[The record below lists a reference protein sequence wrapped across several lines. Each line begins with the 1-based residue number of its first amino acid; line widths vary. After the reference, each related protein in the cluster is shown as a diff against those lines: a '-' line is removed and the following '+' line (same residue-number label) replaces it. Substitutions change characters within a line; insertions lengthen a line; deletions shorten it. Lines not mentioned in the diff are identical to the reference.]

1 MGSAGVP
8 YRAVVT
14 TTLYRGGTV
23 LTPDAP
29 DATSILVSGDRVAWV
44 GGTDAADGLVD
55 AADAVVDLDGALV
68 TPGFVDAHVHAFES
82 GLALDGVDLSGA
94 RGVDDALAL
103 VRDAVRG
110 PAGRRAATD
119 GAPLA
124 GAGWDDAVWPEG
136 RPPRRDELDAA
147 GGGAPV
153 WLGSADRT
161 AAVVSSSFASV
172 LGLDSVPG
180 WRDDGLVTGEALE
193 VAWGAV
199 REAAAPRRAALED
212 DALRAAARAG
222 VVAVHEHSAPGSATR
237 RDLAALLARTAEP
250 GSGLPQVAGYRAELC
265 VTTDDARDLLAE
277 LPGVRGIGGDLAVDG
292 TLRARTAALRQP
304 YDDAPG
310 PGDRAG
316 ELLLTAEQVS
326 NHVAAVTRAGV
337 QAAFRVTGDRAAAE
351 VLLGFR
357 AAAEVEGV
365 EALRAAG
372 HRLER
377 ASMLDAPALAA
388 LVLLGLT
395 VAVEPV
401 LDAAWGGADGPA
413 ARRLGSGRA
422 ASLHPL
428 ADLRAAGV
436 PLAFGSGSPLT
447 PSGPWAAVR
456 AAVRH
461 RTPDQRIPVAAAVLA
476 HTRGGWLAAGLG
488 DSGAGVLRV
497 GAPAHLAVWRT
508 DRPGLP
514 ALGVQDPDPVCVLT
528 VGAGRVLF
536 DASGASAPAGAGDP
550 ADG

>member
-1 MGSAGVP
+1 MRSAAFP

-44 GGTDAADGLVD
+44 GGADAADGLAG
-55 AADAVVDLDGALV
+55 AADAVVELDGALV
-68 TPGFVDAHVHAFES
+68 TPGFVDAHVHALES
-82 GLALDGVDLSGA
+82 GLALDGVDLAGA
-94 RGVDDALAL
+94 RGVDDVLAR

-110 PAGRRAATD
+110 PAGRRAAAD

-124 GAGWDDAVWPEG
+124 GSGWDDALWPED

-161 AAVVSSSFASV
+161 AAVVSSSFARV
-172 LGLDSVPG
+172 LGLDTLPG
-180 WRDDGLVTGEALE
+180 WRDDGVVTGEALR

-199 REAAAPRRAALED
+199 REAAEPRRAALED
-212 DALRAAARAG
+212 LALRAAARAG
-222 VVAVHEHSAPGSATR
+222 VVAVHEHSAPGSAAR

-265 VTTDDARDLLAE
+265 ETTDDARDLLEE
-277 LPGVRGIGGDLAVDG
+277 LPGLRGIGGDLAVDG

-304 YDDAPG
+304 YDDVRG
-310 PGDRAG
+310 PGDRTG

-337 QAAFRVTGDRAAAE
+337 QAAFRVTGDRAVAE

-372 HRLER
+372 HRLGR
-377 ASMLDAPALAA
+377 ASMLDAPALAT

-401 LDAAWGGADGPA
+401 PEAAWGGDDGPA
-413 ARRLGSGRA
+413 VRRLGSGRA
-422 ASLHPL
+422 ASLQPL

-436 PLAFGSGSPLT
+436 PLAFGSGGPLT
-447 PSGPWAAVR
+447 PAGPWAAVR

-461 RTPDQRIPVAAAVLA
+461 RTPDQRIPLAAAVHA

-488 DSGAGVLRV
+488 DEATGTLRV

-508 DRPGLP
+508 DGPGLP
-514 ALGVQDPDPVCVLT
+514 ALGPQDGDPVCVLT
-528 VGAGRVLF
+528 VRAGRVLF
-536 DASGASAPAGAGDP
+536 DASGGTGRSAA
-550 ADG
+550 